1 MAGLIALAALAA
13 CKRGDKPDAYG
24 NFKAT
29 EVVVSSETGGRLLR
43 FSAREGERL
52 AAGEEVAVV
61 DTTALV
67 LQREEIQRQE
77 EAATA
82 RTGEATANLG
92 VLRARLETARR
103 DYERYRR
110 LYNEHA
116 ATAQQLDRARG
127 EVRVIEEQIAAGQ
140 AQIGSVG
147 REAQSTGARVSSIQE
162 QLRKSRVVNPISG
175 TVLAT
180 YTEQGEF
187 VPAGQPLYKVADL
200 TRMILRAYVTGDQ
213 LPRVRIGQGVRVTV
227 DAGDEQRRTIP
238 GTVSWVSSQ
247 AEFTPTPV
255 QTREERTGLV
265 YAVEI
270 QVSDPSGGLKIGM
283 PGEVVFAAPGG
294 ASKTNAARPAD
305 RAPIASRGG
314 R

>member
-1 MAGLIALAALAA
+1 
-13 CKRGDKPDAYG
+13 
-24 NFKAT
+24 
-29 EVVVSSETGGRLLR
+29 
-43 FSAREGERL
+43 
-52 AAGEEVAVV
+52 
-61 DTTALV
+61 
-67 LQREEIQRQE
+67 
-77 EAATA
+77 
-82 RTGEATANLG
+82 
-92 VLRARLETARR
+92 
-103 DYERYRR
+103 
-110 LYNEHA
+110 
-116 ATAQQLDRARG
+116 
-127 EVRVIEEQIAAGQ
+127 
-140 AQIGSVG
+140 
-147 REAQSTGARVSSIQE
+147 E
-162 QLRKSRVVNPISG
+162 QLRKSRVVNPING

-213 LPRVRIGQGVRVTV
+213 LPRVRIGQAVRVTV

-270 QVSDPSGGLKIGM
+270 QVSDPGGALKIGM
-283 PGEVVFAAPGG
+283 PGEVVLAAPGSPG
-294 ASKTNAARPAD
+294 KTNAARPAD
-305 RAPIASRGG
+305 RAPVASRGG